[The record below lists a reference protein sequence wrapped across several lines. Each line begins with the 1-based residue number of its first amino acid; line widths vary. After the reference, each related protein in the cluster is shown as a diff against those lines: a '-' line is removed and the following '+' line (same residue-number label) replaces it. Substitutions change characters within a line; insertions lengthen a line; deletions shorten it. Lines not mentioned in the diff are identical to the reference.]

1 ADSSISKEITRLG
14 LKYGL
19 MTKYT
24 SFIAIDEE
32 IVEKDGKPV
41 TVKQPL
47 PLPEGVSNDAV
58 GGGRDG
64 MVTYTGNARRLSS
77 SSNETE
83 TAASLNLSLNS
94 VTTVNEEAEEIEE
107 EIFTVVETQPQFPG
121 GEDSLYSFIYTN
133 LRYPQEA
140 IDNGI
145 EGNVYIT
152 FVIEK
157 DGSITNIKILRDIG
171 YGCGAEAVR
180 VLKMMPKWIPGS
192 QRGKP
197 VRVQFNMPIKF
208 ELKQ

>member
-1 ADSSISKEITRLG
+1 
-14 LKYGL
+14 
-19 MTKYT
+19 
-24 SFIAIDEE
+24 
-32 IVEKDGKPV
+32 
-41 TVKQPL
+41 
-47 PLPEGVSNDAV
+47 
-58 GGGRDG
+58 
-64 MVTYTGNARRLSS
+64 MVTYTGNARK
-77 SSNETE
+77 
-83 TAASLNLSLNS
+83 S
-94 VTTVNEEAEEIEE
+94 VTFGNRIVINEEAEEIEE

-152 FVIEK
+152 FAIEK

-197 VRVQFNMPIKF
+197 VRVQFNIPIKF